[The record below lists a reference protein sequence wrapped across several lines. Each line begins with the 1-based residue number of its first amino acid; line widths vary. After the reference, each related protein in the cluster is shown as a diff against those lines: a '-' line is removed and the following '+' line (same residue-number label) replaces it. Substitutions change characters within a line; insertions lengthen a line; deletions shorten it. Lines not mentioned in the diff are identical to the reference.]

1 MDGHQ
6 WGGFFFFF
14 FYVDD
19 LFDKRRI
26 VGVDVD

>member
-6 WGGFFFFF
+6 WGGVFFFF